1 MYVIAMTQ
9 DEHTAF
15 HSKNPP
21 KWKGDDMVV
30 SPGLKAMSLT
40 DREFIGFALE
50 DDEEFGEGWTLEY
63 DAVSR
68 ADWPE
73 AFARGVERCIADLR
87 KA

>member
-9 DEHTAF
+9 AEHEAF
-15 HSKNPP
+15 HSKTPP
-21 KWKGDDMVV
+21 KWKGEGMAV
-30 SPGLKAMSLT
+30 SPGLKAVPLA
-40 DREFIGFALE
+40 DREFIALGLE
-50 DDEEFGEGWTLEY
+50 DDDEFGEGWTLEY

-73 AFARGVERCIADLR
+73 VFARNVQRCIDELR